1 MHEVCVH
8 KYKWQW
14 HAWLVAIGTECWQ
27 TCLETTLIVINNTIY
42 KKKTITW
49 HTAVLMLMPLTF
61 AFHVRFELHVQSVLT
76 LP

>member
-1 MHEVCVH
+1 MLTSNLEITMPCRAQKLTLMGMTRMHEVCVHVH

-42 KKKTITW
+42 K
-49 HTAVLMLMPLTF
+49 
-61 AFHVRFELHVQSVLT
+61 
-76 LP
+76 